1 MADSKQD
8 IPTEDLSGPPERKKG
23 IGWLVV
29 IIIILVV
36 AISVLVYLNI
46 EQGKEMV
53 EMEEVLTSE
62 KDSLA
67 KELGE
72 MMFSYDTLKTSSD
85 SLKIKINEEQDK
97 IKRLLSLQASNAQLI
112 RTYKKELSTL
122 RNVMKSYI
130 VQIDSLNTRNK
141 LLTAENIEV
150 RSRLRQAET
159 EKEELAEIKEDLS
172 KKVEVASVIKA
183 ANIIAEPINERG
195 RFKDKINKMTKV
207 RVCFTLRENAI
218 AEAGNK
224 FVYIRIVRPDEVAV
238 VTSADNLFDAPNGP
252 LVYSARREVE
262 YLNQDVDLC
271 IYYDND
277 GQFIPG
283 TYQVDLY
290 ADASLIG
297 NTTMLLK

>member
-1 MADSKQD
+1 MADSKKNTSTEE
-8 IPTEDLSGPPERKKG
+8 IPGKSQNKKG
-23 IGWLVV
+23 IGWMIA
-29 IIIILVV
+29 IIIVLVA

-67 KELGE
+67 RELGE

-85 SLKIKINEEQDK
+85 SIKTKISEEQDK

-141 LLTAENIEV
+141 MLTAENIDV
-150 RSRLRQAET
+150 RSRLQRAEN
-159 EKEELAEIKEDLS
+159 EKEELTEIKEDLS

-195 RFKDKINKMTKV
+195 KFKDKINKMTKV

-218 AEAGNK
+218 AVAGNK
-224 FVYIRIVRPDEVAV
+224 FVYIRIIRPDEVVV
-238 VTSADNLFDAPNGP
+238 VTSAENLFETLDGP
-252 LVYSARREVE
+252 LAYSARREVE

-283 TYQVDLY
+283 TYQINLFTDGNV
-290 ADASLIG
+290 IG
-297 NTTMLLK
+297 STTFLLK